1 MRSAALSRLS
11 VSPPERLPAP
21 APVCIDGNEAVARV
35 AYRLSEVIALY
46 PITPATP
53 MGEWA
58 DAWGAAG
65 RPNLW
70 GAVPSVVELQ
80 SEGGAAGAVHG
91 ALQAGALTTTFTA
104 SQGLLLMLPNLFRWA
119 GERLPVVVQ
128 VAGRALA
135 AQGLSIFGDHG
146 DAMACRAAGCAVLV
160 SASVQEA
167 GDFAAIAMALALQAR
182 LPLLHLFDGFRTSNE
197 IQKVLPLPDA
207 LLAALIPP
215 EAIEAHRAHA
225 LNPNRP
231 VLRGTSQN
239 PDVYFQGRET
249 VNGAYEAL
257 PDLLLAVMERFAA
270 LSGRR
275 YRPYDYFGPADAER
289 LVVLMGSACE
299 TAEATAAWLR
309 GQGERVGVLRVRLFR
324 PLVAALL
331 VEAMPAGL
339 RAIAVLERCKEPGAP
354 GEPLYLDVVAALA
367 EEWERHHGG
376 PPPRVV
382 GGRYGL
388 GSKEFTPAMARAVFD
403 HLKTVTAASPG
414 SPPPLNHF
422 SVGIHDDLSHSSLP
436 FHPAFVL
443 EGACAA
449 ASAATTTATPPWS
462 STGSTGIAALVQT
475 LWQPGAGGEVRAVLH
490 GLGSDGTVGASKA
503 TIRIIGEGT
512 PLFVQ
517 GYFDYDSKKA
527 GSVTVSHLRIGPRPI
542 RAPYRI
548 QRPTLVAVHHWD
560 ALERRDPLAALER
573 GGILLLNSPWSPA
586 ETWRRLPERQRLR
599 IRQLELRV
607 WQIDAARLAH
617 EAGMGGRINTVM
629 QVAFFAVSGV
639 LPQREALAAITA
651 SIRQA
656 YGRQGEAVVAMN
668 LRAVAASLDQ
678 LQPLDWRSLVE
689 GAAPKAAGSTA
700 GLRPEGGC
708 GLEPERGPAAIPI
721 PAPAEEAASA
731 PDTAAE
737 VPSGLT
743 PELPEELA
751 EPISE
756 PISEQL
762 APGRVPATVPAQ
774 LSTSRSV
781 PRPAPVSA
789 GTADPLAGAP
799 PFVREV
805 IAPLL
810 AGRGDAL
817 PVSAIPPDGT
827 WPTGTSRW
835 EKRAIAAAVPQW
847 QSTLCVQCG
856 QCVMVCPHAAI
867 RAKVAPPE
875 ALAAA
880 PAEFRSV
887 PARDPAFAGQRFTLQ
902 VAVEDCTGCELC
914 VEVCPSRD
922 RREPKRRA
930 LVMAPLEPLLEQG
943 RHHWDFFL
951 SLPEV
956 PRAALNL
963 HKVGQQQLQQPL
975 FAFSGAC
982 AGCGETPYL
991 KLASQLFGDR
1001 MVVANATGCSSIY
1014 GGNLPTTPWSTNA
1027 AGRGPAWCNSL
1038 FEDNAEF
1045 GFGMRVALDQQ
1056 RAMAAA
1062 LLQSLAGLGL
1072 DLHPGAA
1079 GSGASDG
1086 SRALGDSMR
1095 SEGSEAADGAATDA
1109 RFRVEGGSDPLE
1121 DRGPREGSGGA
1132 GVQGAAGDWKRT
1144 GNSGSA
1150 AEVSAEAPGVAP
1162 ALAASILAA
1171 LDHQS
1176 DEPAIHA
1183 QRGRVEDLKRQLHTL
1198 LESQPAEG
1206 RAALPAARLLAVAD
1220 SLVKTSVWLVG
1231 GDGWAY
1237 DIGFGGLDHVL
1248 ASGRDVNALVLDTE
1262 VYSNTGGQASKATPL
1277 GAVAK
1282 FAAGGKASAK
1292 KDLGLMAITYG
1303 TVYVASVAMGA
1314 RDEHTIRAFL
1324 EAESYPGPSLIL
1336 AYSHCIA
1343 HGIAMAHGM
1352 EQQRLAVASGR
1363 WPLYRHD
1370 PRRAERGEN
1379 PLQLD
1384 SPAPT
1389 IPLAE
1394 AMASEQRFRLL
1405 ASSQPERSRELARQ
1419 AQAAV
1424 DRRWALLR
1432 RLAGDPLGG

>member
-1 MRSAALSRLS
+1 MTSFAAM
-11 VSPPERLPAP
+11 VQAVPPPASERLPEP

-58 DAWGAAG
+58 DGWSAAG

-80 SEGGAAGAVHG
+80 SEAGAAGAVHG

-104 SQGLLLMLPNLFRWA
+104 SQGFLLMLPNLFRWA

-146 DAMACRAAGCAVLV
+146 DVMACRAAGCGVLV

-167 GDFAAIAMALALQAR
+167 GDFAAIAMAIALQAR
-182 LPLLHLFDGFRTSNE
+182 LPLLHLFDGFRTSHE

-207 LLAALIPP
+207 LLEALIPP
-215 EAIEAHRAHA
+215 EAIEAHRGRA
-225 LNPNRP
+225 LNPSRP
-231 VLRGTSQN
+231 ALRGTTQN

-257 PDLLLAVMERFAA
+257 PDLLMAAMERFAS
-270 LSGRR
+270 LTGRR
-275 YRPYDYFGPADAER
+275 YRPYDYVGPTDAER

-299 TAEATAAWLR
+299 TAEATAAWLQAR
-309 GQGERVGVLRVRLFR
+309 GERVGVLRVRLFR
-324 PLVAALL
+324 PLAAALL
-331 VEAMPAGL
+331 VEALPAGL

-367 EEWERHHGG
+367 EEWERQHGG
-376 PPPRVV
+376 LPPRVV

-388 GSKEFTPAMARAVFD
+388 GSKEFTPAMGRSVFD
-403 HLKTVTAASPG
+403 HLKTVAAGAAPG

-422 SVGIHDDLSHSSLP
+422 TVGIHDDLGHRSLP
-436 FHPAFVL
+436 LNPDFVL
-443 EGACAA
+443 EGAAA
-449 ASAATTTATPPWS
+449 GGVPPSAP
-462 STGSTGIAALVQT
+462 STLDQA
-475 LWQPGAGGEVRAVLH
+475 LWQPAAGEVRAVLH

-503 TIRIIGEGT
+503 TIRIVGEGT

-517 GYFDYDSKKA
+517 GYFVYDSKKA
-527 GSVTVSHLRIGPRPI
+527 GSVTVSHLRIAPRPI

-560 ALERRDPLAALER
+560 VLVRLDPLAGLEP
-573 GGILLLNSPWSPA
+573 GGTLLLNSPWDPA
-586 ETWRRLPERQRLR
+586 ETWQRLPAHQRAR
-599 IRQLELRV
+599 IRQLELRL
-607 WQIDAARLAH
+607 WQIDAARLAR
-617 EAGMGGRINTVM
+617 EAGMAGRINTVM

-639 LPQREALAAITA
+639 LPRQEALAAITA
-651 SIRQA
+651 TIHHD

-668 LRAVAASLDQ
+668 LRAIEASLDQ
-678 LQPLDWRSLVE
+678 LQPLDWRVLVDGQE
-689 GAAPKAAGSTA
+689 GS
-700 GLRPEGGC
+700 
-708 GLEPERGPAAIPI
+708 
-721 PAPAEEAASA
+721 ASA
-731 PDTAAE
+731 PD
-737 VPSGLT
+737 
-743 PELPEELA
+743 
-751 EPISE
+751 
-756 PISEQL
+756 
-762 APGRVPATVPAQ
+762 R
-774 LSTSRSV
+774 
-781 PRPAPVSA
+781 
-789 GTADPLAGAP
+789 LAGAP
-799 PFVREV
+799 AFVREV

-810 AGRGDAL
+810 AGRGDEL
-817 PVSAIPPDGT
+817 PVSALPPDGT

-847 QSTLCVQCG
+847 QSDLCVQCG

-867 RAKVAPPE
+867 RAKVSPPE
-875 ALAAA
+875 ALTAA
-880 PAEFRSV
+880 PPEFQSV
-887 PARDPAFAGQRFTLQ
+887 PARDPAFAGQQFTIQ
-902 VAVEDCTGCELC
+902 VAPEDCTGCKLC

-922 RREPKRRA
+922 RQQPKRRA
-930 LVMAPLEPLLEQG
+930 LVMAPLEPLLDRG
-943 RHHWDFFL
+943 RQHWDFFL
-951 SLPEV
+951 GLPEV

-975 FAFSGAC
+975 FEFSGAC

-1001 MVVANATGCSSIY
+1001 MVVANATGCGSIY

-1045 GFGMRVALDQQ
+1045 GFGLRVALDQQ
-1056 RAMAAA
+1056 RQMAAA
-1062 LLQSLAGLGL
+1062 LLQQLAGLDSDTRPASPASGF
-1072 DLHPGAA
+1072 GAA
-1079 GSGASDG
+1079 GGWTANDASATAGGSGAAGG
-1086 SRALGDSMR
+1086 SRAAAISASAAGSRLAGVSALASGSRAVGVPVAVGDSER
-1095 SEGSEAADGAATDA
+1095 PGD
-1109 RFRVEGGSDPLE
+1109 
-1121 DRGPREGSGGA
+1121 SGELA
-1132 GVQGAAGDWKRT
+1132 GRPAGEP
-1144 GNSGSA
+1144 S
-1150 AEVSAEAPGVAP
+1150 VAPGL
-1162 ALAASILAA
+1162 ALEILAA
-1171 LDHQS
+1171 LDQQS

-1183 QRGRVEDLKRQLHTL
+1183 QRERLEELKRQLQAR
-1198 LESQPAEG
+1198 LESLPAEG
-1206 RAALPAARLLAVAD
+1206 RAALPAARLLAIAD

-1324 EAESYPGPSLIL
+1324 EAESYAGPSLIL

-1343 HGIAMAHGM
+1343 HGIAMERGM
-1352 EQQRLAVASGR
+1352 AQQHLAVASGR

-1370 PRRAERGEN
+1370 PRRSERGEN

-1405 ASSQPERSRELARQ
+1405 ASTQPERSRELARQ

-1424 DRRWALLR
+1424 DRRWALLQK
-1432 RLAGDPLGG
+1432 LAGGAEGG